1 MHIFDKETIQEAF
14 KLKDGEEFMYEY
26 VAAGVG
32 YQEKAI
38 KMGDT
43 IYYKMERSMYNDAE
57 SGQALDCYCYFDKE
71 ENMRVAARRLDGAIE
86 IK

>member
-14 KLKDGEEFMYEY
+14 KLQDGEEFIFEY

-38 KMGDT
+38 KVGEN
-43 IYYKMERSMYNDAE
+43 IYYEMNRSMYNDSE
-57 SGQALDCYCYFDKE
+57 SGQALDCYCFFDKE
-71 ENMRVAARRLDGAIE
+71 ENMRVAVRRTDGTIE

>member
-1 MHIFDKETIQEAF
+1 MHFFDKETIQETF
-14 KLKDGEEFMYEY
+14 ELKDGEEFIFEY

-38 KMGDT
+38 KMGEN

-57 SGQALDCYCYFDKE
+57 SGQALDCYYYFGEE
-71 ENMRVAARRLDGAIE
+71 ENMRVAIRRTDGAIE